1 MDSGP
6 EKTFFDFL
14 NSGRFMIQRSAAT
27 GRHVFYPRIAEPRT
41 GSQDLQW
48 VAPSGLGTVYSSV
61 TVRRRP
67 PQADFNVSIIQLDE
81 GPLLMSRVEGLALD
95 AVRIG
100 LRVRARV
107 AKEEQ
112 GAVLV
117 FDALPRALSDSL
129 PNGTPR

>member
-6 EKTFFDFL
+6 EKTYFDFL
-14 NSGRFMIQRSAAT
+14 DSGRFMIQRSAAT

-48 VAPSGLGTVYSSV
+48 VEPSGLGTVYSSV

-67 PQADFNVSIIQLDE
+67 PQSDFNVAIIQLDE
-81 GPLLMSRVEGLALD
+81 GPRLMSRVEGLASD
-95 AVRIG
+95 DVRIG
-100 LRVRARV
+100 LRVRARIV
-107 AKEEQ
+107 KGEQ

-117 FDALPRALSDSL
+117 FDELSDSL
-129 PNGTPR
+129 SNGMPR

>member
-6 EKTFFDFL
+6 EKTYFDFL
-14 NSGRFMIQRSAAT
+14 DSGRFMIQRSAAT

-48 VAPSGLGTVYSSV
+48 VEPSGLGTVYSSV

-81 GPLLMSRVEGLALD
+81 GPRLMSRVEGLASD
-95 AVRIG
+95 DVRIG
-100 LRVRARV
+100 LRVRARIT
-107 AKEEQ
+107 KGEQ
-112 GAVLV
+112 GSVLV
-117 FDALPRALSDSL
+117 FDPLPEPFSK
-129 PNGTPR
+129 GTPR